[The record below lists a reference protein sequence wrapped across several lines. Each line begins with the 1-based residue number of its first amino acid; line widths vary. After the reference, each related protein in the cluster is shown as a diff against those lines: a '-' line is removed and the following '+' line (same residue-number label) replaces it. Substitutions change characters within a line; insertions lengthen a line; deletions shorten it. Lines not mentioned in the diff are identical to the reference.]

1 MFALEHQALIDL
13 IHHDPQVMG
22 DGQVGDRL
30 QLFAVEHHASGIVG
44 IGKENRP
51 GAGSNG
57 LGQHCRV
64 EAEIVARR
72 TGHPHQRGAGGLEG
86 GFVSHVHRIEGN
98 HLVAGTEQAHRRNEQ
113 RILRTGHRNHV

>member
-1 MFALEHQALIDL
+1 
-13 IHHDPQVMG
+13 MG
-22 DGQVGDRL
+22 DGEVGDGL
-30 QLFAVEHHASGIVG
+30 QLFAVEHHAGGIVR

-51 GAGSNG
+51 GARGNG
-57 LGQHCRV
+57 LGQHRRV
-64 EAEIVARR
+64 EAEVVARR
-72 TGHPHQRGAGGLEG
+72 TGDPHQRGAGGLEG